1 MNEDNRYAPPQA
13 PVSDTNLDDAD
24 QELAGRGTRLGAA
37 IIDSIILGLVI
48 WPYAMT
54 TDYWTRATQGQVGVG
69 DLLQLSLVG
78 LIGFLVLH
86 GYLLHKYGQTIGKRL
101 LGIRIVSA
109 ADGQLVSLG
118 KIFGLR
124 YVPIQLVSIIPY
136 VGNILPLIDV
146 LFIFR
151 EDRRC
156 LHDLIAGT
164 KVVKV
169 GVTR

>member
-1 MNEDNRYAPPQA
+1 MTEDNRYAPPHA
-13 PVSDTNLDDAD
+13 PVSDAAVHESE
-24 QELAGRGTRLGAA
+24 QELAGRGTRLGAWV
-37 IIDSIILGLVI
+37 IDSIILGFVLS
-48 WPYAMT
+48 PYAINT
-54 TDYWTRATQGQVGVG
+54 GYLERAMQGQVDMGE
-69 DLLQLSLVG
+69 LLQLSFVTLVG
-78 LIGFLVLH
+78 VLVLN

-101 LGIRIVSA
+101 LAIRIVSA
-109 ADGQLVSLG
+109 LDGQLVTLG

-124 YVPIQLVSIIPY
+124 YVPIQLASVIP
-136 VGNILPLIDV
+136 VIGTILPIVDV

-169 GVTR
+169 K

>member
-1 MNEDNRYAPPQA
+1 MNDDNPYAPPRA
-13 PVSDTNLDDAD
+13 PVAD
-24 QELAGRGTRLGAA
+24 EASNSQELAGRGARLAAA
-37 IIDSIILGLVI
+37 IIDGIILGFIV
-48 WPYAMT
+48 WPFAVS
-54 TDYWTRATQGQVGVG
+54 TDYLNRATQGQVTMS
-69 DLLQLSLVG
+69 DLLQISLVG

-109 ADGQLVSLG
+109 SDGELVSLG

-124 YVPIQLVSIIPY
+124 YVPIQIAGIIP
-136 VGNILPLIDV
+136 VIGNILPLVDV

-156 LHDLIAGT
+156 LHDFIAGT

-169 GVTR
+169 R

>member
-1 MNEDNRYAPPQA
+1 MNEDNRYAPPRA
-13 PVSDTNLDDAD
+13 TVSDTAPEDGER
-24 QELAGRGTRLGAA
+24 ELAGRGTRLGAA
-37 IIDSIILGLVI
+37 IIDGIILGLII

-54 TDYWTRATQGQVGVG
+54 TDYWTRATQGQIEMS
-69 DLLQLSLVG
+69 DLLQLSLVS

-86 GYLLHKYGQTIGKRL
+86 GYLLHKHGQTIGKRL

-109 ADGQLVSLG
+109 SDGQIVSLG
-118 KIFGLR
+118 TIFGLR
-124 YVPIQLVSIIPY
+124 YVPIQIAGIVPVI
-136 VGNILPLIDV
+136 GNVLPLLDV

-156 LHDLIAGT
+156 LHDFIAGT

-169 GVTR
+169 KAA